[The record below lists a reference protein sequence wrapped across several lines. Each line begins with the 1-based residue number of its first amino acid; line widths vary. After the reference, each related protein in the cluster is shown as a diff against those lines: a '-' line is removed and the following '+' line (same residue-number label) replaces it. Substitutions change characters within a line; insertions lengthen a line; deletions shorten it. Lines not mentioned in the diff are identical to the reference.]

1 MTTSKC
7 GYCHKNGHN
16 VRTCIMKINGRTEK
30 QQREHYIDTHPLSLF
45 PNLMK
50 EKLLIDNFN
59 ERIFQPADITIKYTS
74 FNTTYLDALC
84 YNIGV
89 FRWNGVEP
97 LRRWVEALTKYRT
110 PSTEYAPE
118 HPVLLDRLYPISYWI
133 YLQQETETAL
143 TKVDHLMTVAR
154 SFERSENCF
163 KDKYDDGF
171 LDIQD
176 SVHKSIIFKLRTS
189 VNSDTI
195 RILLEMTHSLEQQ
208 LNRISP
214 IIRDQITMTKMVT
227 KTNPDVLPLILSYM

>member
-7 GYCHKNGHN
+7 VYCHKSGHN
-16 VRTCIMKINGRTEK
+16 VCTCIMKINGRTEK
-30 QQREHYIDTHPLSLF
+30 QQHEHYIDTHPLSLF

-50 EKLLIDNFN
+50 EKLLIEKFD
-59 ERIFQPADITIKYTS
+59 EHIFQPAIVSIKYIDY
-74 FNTTYLDALC
+74 NTTHLDALC

-97 LRRWVEALTKYRT
+97 LRKWVEALTKYRT
-110 PSTEYAPE
+110 PSTEYGPE
-118 HPVLLDRLYPISYWI
+118 HPVLLDRIYPISYWI

-154 SFERSENCF
+154 SFETSENCF
-163 KDKYDDGF
+163 KKKYDGF

-176 SVHKSIIFKLRTS
+176 NIYKTIIFKLRTS
-189 VNSDTI
+189 ANSDTI
-195 RILLEMTHSLEQQ
+195 RTLLEMTCSLEHQ
-208 LNRISP
+208 LKRISP

-227 KTNPDVLPLILSYM
+227 KTNPDVLPLIISYM

>member
-1 MTTSKC
+1 
-7 GYCHKNGHN
+7 
-16 VRTCIMKINGRTEK
+16 MKINGRTEK
-30 QQREHYIDTHPLSLF
+30 QQHEHYISTHPLSLF

-50 EKLLIDNFN
+50 EKLLIENFN
-59 ERIFQPADITIKYTS
+59 ERIFQPADVTIKYTDY
-74 FNTTYLDALC
+74 NTTYLDALC
-84 YNIGV
+84 YNIGT

-97 LRRWVEALTKYRT
+97 LRKWVEALTKYRT
-110 PSTEYAPE
+110 PSTEYCPE

-154 SFERSENCF
+154 SFERSEHCF
-163 KDKYDDGF
+163 KDKYDDGIH
-171 LDIQD
+171 DIQD

-208 LNRISP
+208 LKRISP

-227 KTNPDVLPLILSYM
+227 KTNPDVLPLIISYM